1 MEQLLEFLLNL
12 HANNNK
18 AWFDAHRAEY
28 TQAKN
33 TFSTLAMQ
41 LVDGVRTFD
50 STIGPLMLPECTYR
64 INRDIRFSPDK
75 RPYKTHFG
83 TFICRGGRKSGYSG
97 YYFHIGIADG
107 DAYPDG
113 HIVAIGNYFTEP
125 KVLKVLREDIDMGGG
140 EFDRIIKSADPRL
153 YLDQDQKLKN
163 VPRGFEPGTLNDE
176 YLKLKNYCLCFN
188 PDRDFILDRNL
199 VGNLLE
205 IFRTA
210 TPLLDFVNRAIDW
223 CREQQP

>member
-1 MEQLLEFLLNL
+1 MEQLLDFLLNL

-18 AWFDAHRAEY
+18 AWFDAHKAEY
-28 TQAKN
+28 LQAKN

-41 LVDGVRTFD
+41 LVEGVRSFD
-50 STIGPLMLPECTYR
+50 DTIGPLTLKDCTYR

-83 TFICRGGRKSGYSG
+83 VFICRGGRKSGYSG

-125 KVLKVLREDIDMGGG
+125 PVLKILREDIDMGGDA
-140 EFDRIIKSADPRL
+140 FDRIIKSADRRL
-153 YLDQDQKLKN
+153 ALDQDQKLKN
-163 VPRGFEPGTLNDE
+163 VPRGFVPGSLNDE
-176 YLKLKNYCLCFN
+176 YLKLKNYCLCFS
-188 PDRDFILDRNL
+188 PDRNFILDPNL
-199 VGNLLE
+199 VDNLLQ
-205 IFRTA
+205 IFRTGK
-210 TPLLDFVNRAIDW
+210 PLLDFINRAIDYA
-223 CREQQP
+223 REQ

>member
-1 MEQLLEFLLNL
+1 MEQLLDFLLNL

-18 AWFDAHRAEY
+18 AWFDAHKTEY
-28 TQAKN
+28 LQAKN
-33 TFSTLAMQ
+33 TFSTLAMR
-41 LVDGVRTFD
+41 LVEGIRSFD
-50 STIGPLMLPECTYR
+50 DTIGPLTLKDCTYR

-83 TFICRGGRKSGYSG
+83 VFICRGGRKSGYSG

-125 KVLKVLREDIDMGGG
+125 PVLKILREDIDMGGDA
-140 EFDRIIKSADPRL
+140 FDRIIKSVDPRL
-153 YLDQDQKLKN
+153 ALDQDQKLKK
-163 VPRGFEPGTLNDE
+163 VPRGFEPGSLNDE

-188 PDRDFILDRNL
+188 PDRSFILDPNL
-199 VGNLLE
+199 VDNLLQL
-205 IFRTA
+205 FRTGK
-210 TPLLDFVNRAIDW
+210 PLLDFINRAIDYT
-223 CREQQP
+223 REQ